1 MTATTQTA
9 VPVDQPRPER
19 PRANGRRFLGQPLT
33 RVGLLLLLIVAL
45 VTIVGPLVYHAS
57 PTRTHPADV
66 YLNPNGQYPLGTDRL
81 GRDILARLL
90 HAGLLSIP
98 AGVLAVG
105 MGAVVGSLIGIASGF
120 IGGILDAVVMRVVDV
135 MLSFPTLLTAIVVV
149 AILGP
154 DLSSAVLAVSI
165 AALPSYARV
174 MRGSV
179 LPLRTAAFIQA
190 ARVSNTP
197 RWRVL
202 LVHVLPNVADVLLV
216 LLVIGM
222 GNGIVV
228 LSALSFLGIGVQP
241 PQADWGV
248 MLTEGVRAIYSA
260 PVAALA
266 PAVMLML
273 TVLGIN
279 FLGEGLGAALR
290 VDVSRRRTP

>member
-1 MTATTQTA
+1 MTAVA
-9 VPVDQPRPER
+9 
-19 PRANGRRFLGQPLT
+19 AGRTRRTFLTQPLT
-33 RVGLLLLLIVAL
+33 LVGIVLLAVVAV
-45 VTIVGPLVYHAS
+45 VTVVGPLVYDVS
-57 PTRTHPADV
+57 PTRTNPADAYV
-66 YLNPNGQYPLGTDRL
+66 GPSGAYPLGTDQL

-105 MGAVVGSLIGIASGF
+105 MGAVVGSLVGIASGF
-120 IGGILDAVVMRVVDV
+120 VGGIVDTVVMRVVDV
-135 MLSFPTLLTAIVVV
+135 LLSFPTLLTAIVVV

-154 DLSSAVLAVSI
+154 SVSSAVIAVSI
-165 AALPSYARV
+165 AALPTYARV
-174 MRGSV
+174 MRGAV

-197 RWRVL
+197 LHRMLR
-202 LVHVLPNVADVLLV
+202 VHVLPNVADVLVV

-290 VDVSRRRTP
+290 VDTARRRPR

>member
-1 MTATTQTA
+1 MSATAT
-9 VPVDQPRPER
+9 
-19 PRANGRRFLGQPLT
+19 RARSRRNLFASPMT
-33 RVGLLLLLIVAL
+33 RVGLVLLGIVA
-45 VTIVGPLVYHAS
+45 VITIVGPLVYDVS
-57 PTRTHPADV
+57 PTRTNAMDSYAPPSAA
-66 YLNPNGQYPLGTDRL
+66 YPLGTDQL
-81 GRDILARLL
+81 GRDTLARLL

-98 AGVLAVG
+98 AGLLAVG
-105 MGAVVGSLIGIASGF
+105 IGAVIGSLIGVASGF
-120 IGGILDAVVMRVVDV
+120 VGGFVDNTIMRVVDV
-135 MLSFPTLLTAIVVV
+135 LLSFPTLLTAIVVV

-154 DLSSAVLAVSI
+154 SVTSAIIAVSI

-179 LPLRTAAFIQA
+179 LPLRSAAFIQA

-197 RWRVL
+197 LYRL
-202 LVHVLPNVADVLLV
+202 LFTHVLPNVADVLIV

-248 MLTEGVRAIYSA
+248 MLTEGVDAIYIA

-279 FLGEGLGAALR
+279 FLGEGLGAGLR
-290 VDVSRRRTP
+290 VDTARRRPR

>member
-1 MTATTQTA
+1 MSAPAT
-9 VPVDQPRPER
+9 
-19 PRANGRRFLGQPLT
+19 RARARRNVFASPMT
-33 RVGLLLLLIVAL
+33 RVGLVLLGIVAL
-45 VTIVGPLVYHAS
+45 ITIVGPLVYDVS
-57 PTRTHPADV
+57 PTRTNAMDSYAPPSAA
-66 YLNPNGQYPLGTDRL
+66 YPLGTDQL
-81 GRDILARLL
+81 GRDTLARLL

-98 AGVLAVG
+98 AGLLAEG
-105 MGAVVGSLIGIASGF
+105 IGAVIGSLIGVASGF
-120 IGGILDAVVMRVVDV
+120 VGGFVDNTIMRVVDV
-135 MLSFPTLLTAIVVV
+135 LLSFPTLLTAIVVV

-154 DLSSAVLAVSI
+154 SVTSAIIAVSI

-179 LPLRTAAFIQA
+179 LPLRSAAFIQA

-197 RWRVL
+197 LYRL
-202 LVHVLPNVADVLLV
+202 LFTHVLPNVADVLIV

-248 MLTEGVRAIYSA
+248 MLTEGVDAIYIA

-279 FLGEGLGAALR
+279 FLGEGLGAGLR
-290 VDVSRRRTP
+290 VDTARRRPR

>member
-1 MTATTQTA
+1 MT
-9 VPVDQPRPER
+9 
-19 PRANGRRFLGQPLT
+19 RRRISPLT
-33 RVGLLLLLIVAL
+33 IVGLVMLGVVILITL
-45 VTIVGPLVYHAS
+45 IGPLVYDVS
-57 PTRTHPADV
+57 PTRT
-66 YLNPNGQYPLGTDRL
+66 NPLDSYAAPSAQYPLGTDQL
-81 GRDILARLL
+81 GRDILARVL

-98 AGVLAVG
+98 AGVAAVG
-105 MGAVVGSLIGIASGF
+105 IGAIIGSLIGIASGF
-120 IGGILDAVVMRVVDV
+120 IGGIVDSVTMRTVDV
-135 MLSFPTLLTAIVVV
+135 LLSFPTLLTAIVVV

-154 DLSSAVLAVSI
+154 SISSAIVAVSI
-165 AALPSYARV
+165 AALPTYARV
-174 MRGSV
+174 MRGAV

-197 RWRVL
+197 LHRILRS
-202 LVHVLPNVADVLLV
+202 HVLPNVADVLIV

-248 MLTEGVRAIYSA
+248 MLTEGVRAIYIA

-279 FLGEGLGAALR
+279 FLGEGLGDSLR
-290 VDVSRRRTP
+290 VDTSRRRPR

>member
-1 MTATTQTA
+1 MSAPGA
-9 VPVDQPRPER
+9 
-19 PRANGRRFLGQPLT
+19 GRRFLAQPLT
-33 RVGLLLLLIVAL
+33 RIGLLLLFVVAL
-45 VTIVGPLVYHAS
+45 VTIVGPLVYDAS
-57 PTRTHPADV
+57 PTSTHPMDSYA
-66 YLNPNGQYPLGTDRL
+66 PPSAAYPLGADQL

-98 AGVLAVG
+98 AGLLAVG
-105 MGAVVGSLIGIASGF
+105 LGAAVGSLIGIASGF
-120 IGGILDAVVMRVVDV
+120 IGRAFDAVVMRVVDV
-135 MLSFPTLLTAIVVV
+135 LLSFPTLLTAIVVV

-154 DLSSAVLAVSI
+154 SVSSAVIAVSI
-165 AALPSYARV
+165 AALPTYARV
-174 MRGSV
+174 MRGTV

-197 RWRVL
+197 LHRVL
-202 LVHVLPNVADVLLV
+202 RVHVLPNVADVLVV

-248 MLTEGVRAIYSA
+248 MLTEGVRAIYTA
-260 PVAALA
+260 PVATLA

-279 FLGEGLGAALR
+279 FLGEGLGSALR
-290 VDVSRRRTP
+290 VDISRRRLR

>member
-1 MTATTQTA
+1 MTAATRKPLGA
-9 VPVDQPRPER
+9 
-19 PRANGRRFLGQPLT
+19 GRRFLAQPLT
-33 RVGLLLLLIVAL
+33 RVGLVLLFVVAV
-45 VTIVGPLVYHAS
+45 VTIAGPWFYDAS
-57 PTRTHPADV
+57 PTRTHPLDA
-66 YLNPNGQYPLGTDRL
+66 YAGPSSTYPLGTDQL

-98 AGVLAVG
+98 AGLLAVG
-105 MGAVVGSLIGIASGF
+105 LGAVAGSLIGIASGF
-120 IGGILDAVVMRVVDV
+120 VGRAFDTVVMRAIDV
-135 MLSFPTLLTAIVVV
+135 LLSFPTLLTAIVVV

-154 DLSSAVLAVSI
+154 SVSSAIIAVSI

-174 MRGSV
+174 MRGAV
-179 LPLRTAAFIQA
+179 LPLRTAAFVQA

-197 RWRVL
+197 LHRMLR
-202 LVHVLPNVADVLLV
+202 VHVLPNVADVLVV

-241 PQADWGV
+241 PAADWGV

-266 PAVMLML
+266 PAVMLMI

-279 FLGEGLGAALR
+279 FVGEGLGAALR
-290 VDVSRRRTP
+290 VDLSRRRPR

>member
-1 MTATTQTA
+1 MSATAT
-9 VPVDQPRPER
+9 
-19 PRANGRRFLGQPLT
+19 RARSRRNLFASPMT
-33 RVGLLLLLIVAL
+33 RVGLVLLGIVA
-45 VTIVGPLVYHAS
+45 VITIVGPLVYDVS
-57 PTRTHPADV
+57 PTRTNAMDGYAPPSAA
-66 YLNPNGQYPLGTDRL
+66 YPLGTDQL
-81 GRDILARLL
+81 GRDTLARLL

-98 AGVLAVG
+98 AGLLAVG
-105 MGAVVGSLIGIASGF
+105 IGAVIGSLIGVASGF
-120 IGGILDAVVMRVVDV
+120 VGGFVDNTIMRVVDV
-135 MLSFPTLLTAIVVV
+135 LLSFPTLLTAIVVV

-154 DLSSAVLAVSI
+154 SVTSAIIAVSI

-179 LPLRTAAFIQA
+179 LPLRSAAFIQA

-197 RWRVL
+197 LYRL
-202 LVHVLPNVADVLLV
+202 LFVHVLPNVADVLIV

-248 MLTEGVRAIYSA
+248 MLTEGVDAIYTA

-279 FLGEGLGAALR
+279 FLGEGLGARLR
-290 VDVSRRRTP
+290 VDTARRRPR

>member
-1 MTATTQTA
+1 MS
-9 VPVDQPRPER
+9 
-19 PRANGRRFLGQPLT
+19 RFLRQPLT
-33 RVGLLLLLIVAL
+33 WVGLALLFTVA
-45 VTIVGPLVYHAS
+45 VITIVGPWVYGAS
-57 PTRTHPADV
+57 PTLTHPLDSYA
-66 YLNPNGQYPLGTDRL
+66 PPSATYPLGTDQL
-81 GRDILARLL
+81 GRDILARVL

-105 MGAVVGSLIGIASGF
+105 MGAVAGSLIGIASGF
-120 IGGILDAVVMRVVDV
+120 IGRGVDAVVMRVIDIL
-135 MLSFPTLLTAIVVV
+135 LSFPTLLTAIVVV

-154 DLSSAVLAVSI
+154 SVTSAVIAVSI

-174 MRGSV
+174 MRGAV

-197 RWRVL
+197 LHRILR
-202 LVHVLPNVADVLLV
+202 VHVLPNVADVLVV

-266 PAVMLML
+266 PAVMLMV

-279 FLGEGLGAALR
+279 FIGEGLGAALR
-290 VDVSRRRTP
+290 VDLSRRRPR

>member
-1 MTATTQTA
+1 MTDSVLTPAKPE
-9 VPVDQPRPER
+9 PVVARARPK
-19 PRANGRRFLGQPLT
+19 RRFLRLPLT
-33 RVGLLLLLIVAL
+33 RVGLVLLILVAAI
-45 VTIVGPLVYHAS
+45 TIIGPLVYHVS
-57 PTRTHPADV
+57 PTRT
-66 YLNPNGQYPLGTDRL
+66 NPLDAYAPPSGHYPLGTDQL

-98 AGVLAVG
+98 AGLLAVG
-105 MGAVVGSLIGIASGF
+105 IGAAIGSLVGIASGF
-120 IGGILDAVVMRVVDV
+120 VGGVVDTVVMRIVDV
-135 MLSFPTLLTAIVVV
+135 LLSFPTLLTAIVVV

-154 DLSSAVLAVSI
+154 SVSSAVIAVSI

-174 MRGSV
+174 MRGAV

-197 RWRVL
+197 LHRMLR
-202 LVHVLPNVADVLLV
+202 VHVLPNVADVLVV

-260 PVAALA
+260 PAAALA

-290 VDVSRRRTP
+290 VDTARRRPR

>member
-19 PRANGRRFLGQPLT
+19 QRANRRRFLGQPLT

>member
-1 MTATTQTA
+1 MSATAT
-9 VPVDQPRPER
+9 
-19 PRANGRRFLGQPLT
+19 RARSRRNLFASPMT
-33 RVGLLLLLIVAL
+33 RVGLVLLGIVA
-45 VTIVGPLVYHAS
+45 VITIVGPLVYDVS
-57 PTRTHPADV
+57 PTRTNAMDSYAPPSAA
-66 YLNPNGQYPLGTDRL
+66 YPLGTDQL
-81 GRDILARLL
+81 GRDTLARLL

-98 AGVLAVG
+98 AGLLAVG
-105 MGAVVGSLIGIASGF
+105 IGAVIGSLIGVASGF
-120 IGGILDAVVMRVVDV
+120 VGGLVDTTVMRVVDV
-135 MLSFPTLLTAIVVV
+135 LLSFPTLLTAIVVV

-154 DLSSAVLAVSI
+154 SVTSAIIAVSI

-179 LPLRTAAFIQA
+179 LPLRSAAFIQA

-197 RWRVL
+197 LYRL
-202 LVHVLPNVADVLLV
+202 LFTHVLPNVADVLIV

-248 MLTEGVRAIYSA
+248 MLTEGVDAIYIA

-279 FLGEGLGAALR
+279 FLGEGLGAGLR
-290 VDVSRRRTP
+290 VDTARRRPR

>member
-1 MTATTQTA
+1 MS
-9 VPVDQPRPER
+9 
-19 PRANGRRFLGQPLT
+19 RRFLTQPLT
-33 RVGLLLLLIVAL
+33 LAGLVLLLLVA
-45 VTIVGPLVYHAS
+45 VITIAGPLVYDVS
-57 PTRTHPADV
+57 PTRT
-66 YLNPNGQYPLGTDRL
+66 NPMDAYAAPSGHYPLGTDQL

-98 AGVLAVG
+98 AGLLAVG
-105 MGAVVGSLIGIASGF
+105 IGAIVGSLIGIASGF
-120 IGGILDAVVMRVVDV
+120 VGGIVDTVVMRAVDV
-135 MLSFPTLLTAIVVV
+135 LLSFPTLLTAIVVV

-154 DLSSAVLAVSI
+154 SVSSAVIAVSI

-197 RWRVL
+197 LHRL
-202 LVHVLPNVADVLLV
+202 LRVHVLPNVADVLIV

-248 MLTEGVRAIYSA
+248 MLTEGVRAIFSA

-266 PAVMLML
+266 PAVMLMA

-290 VDVSRRRTP
+290 VDTARRRPR

>member
-1 MTATTQTA
+1 MT
-9 VPVDQPRPER
+9 
-19 PRANGRRFLGQPLT
+19 RRRLSPLT
-33 RVGLLLLLIVAL
+33 IVGLAMLGIV
-45 VTIVGPLVYHAS
+45 VVITVIGPLVYDVS
-57 PTRTHPADV
+57 PTHT
-66 YLNPNGQYPLGTDRL
+66 NPFDAYAAPSAQYPLGTDQL
-81 GRDILARLL
+81 GRDILARVL

-98 AGVLAVG
+98 AGLAAVG
-105 MGAVVGSLIGIASGF
+105 IGAVIGSLIGIASGF
-120 IGGILDAVVMRVVDV
+120 IGGVVDTV
-135 MLSFPTLLTAIVVV
+135 TMRTVDVLLSFPTLLTAIVVV

-154 DLSSAVLAVSI
+154 SVSSAVVAVSI
-165 AALPSYARV
+165 AALPTYARV

-197 RWRVL
+197 LHRVL
-202 LVHVLPNVADVLLV
+202 RRHVLPNVADVLIV

-248 MLTEGVRAIYSA
+248 MLTEGVRAIYAA

-279 FLGEGLGAALR
+279 FLGEGLGDSLR
-290 VDVSRRRTP
+290 VDTSRRRPR

>member
-1 MTATTQTA
+1 M
-9 VPVDQPRPER
+9 R
-19 PRANGRRFLGQPLT
+19 RRFLTQPLT
-33 RVGLLLLLIVAL
+33 VVGLVLLVLVAL
-45 VTIVGPLVYHAS
+45 ITIVGPLVYDAS
-57 PTRTHPADV
+57 PTRT
-66 YLNPNGQYPLGTDRL
+66 NPMDAYAPPSGRYPLGTDQL

-98 AGVLAVG
+98 SGLLAVG
-105 MGAVVGSLIGIASGF
+105 IGAVVGSLVGIASGF
-120 IGGILDAVVMRVVDV
+120 IGGIVDAIVMRAVDV
-135 MLSFPTLLTAIVVV
+135 LLSFPTLLTAIVVV

-154 DLSSAVLAVSI
+154 SVSSAVVAVSI

-197 RWRVL
+197 L
-202 LVHVLPNVADVLLV
+202 LRLLRVHVLPNVADVLVV

-241 PQADWGV
+241 PEADWGV
-248 MLTEGVRAIYSA
+248 MLTEGVRAIFSA

-266 PAVMLML
+266 PAVVLMA

-279 FLGEGLGAALR
+279 FVGEGLGAALR
-290 VDVSRRRTP
+290 VDTARRRPR

>member
-1 MTATTQTA
+1 MT
-9 VPVDQPRPER
+9 
-19 PRANGRRFLGQPLT
+19 RRRLSPLT
-33 RVGLLLLLIVAL
+33 IVGLTMLGLVVLITA
-45 VTIVGPLVYHAS
+45 VGPLVYDVS
-57 PTRTHPADV
+57 PTRT
-66 YLNPNGQYPLGTDRL
+66 NPFDAYAAPSAQYPLGTDQL
-81 GRDILARLL
+81 GRDILARVL

-98 AGVLAVG
+98 AGLAAVG
-105 MGAVVGSLIGIASGF
+105 IGAIIGSLIGIASGF
-120 IGGILDAVVMRVVDV
+120 IGGIVDSVTMRTVDV
-135 MLSFPTLLTAIVVV
+135 LLSFPTLLTAIVVV

-154 DLSSAVLAVSI
+154 SVTSAVVAVSI
-165 AALPSYARV
+165 AALPTYARV

-179 LPLRTAAFIQA
+179 LPLRTAAFIRA

-197 RWRVL
+197 LYRILGR
-202 LVHVLPNVADVLLV
+202 HVLPNVADVLIV

-279 FLGEGLGAALR
+279 FLGEGLGDSLR
-290 VDVSRRRTP
+290 VDTSRRRLR

>member
-1 MTATTQTA
+1 MSAPAT
-9 VPVDQPRPER
+9 
-19 PRANGRRFLGQPLT
+19 RARARRNVFASPMT
-33 RVGLLLLLIVAL
+33 RVGLVLLGIVAL
-45 VTIVGPLVYHAS
+45 ITIVGPLVYDVS
-57 PTRTHPADV
+57 PTRTNAMDSYAPPSAA
-66 YLNPNGQYPLGTDRL
+66 YPLGTDQL
-81 GRDILARLL
+81 GRDTLARLL

-98 AGVLAVG
+98 AGLLAVG
-105 MGAVVGSLIGIASGF
+105 IGAVIGSLIGVASGF
-120 IGGILDAVVMRVVDV
+120 VGGFVDNTIMRVVDV
-135 MLSFPTLLTAIVVV
+135 LLSFPTLLTAIVVV

-154 DLSSAVLAVSI
+154 SVTSAIIAVSI

-179 LPLRTAAFIQA
+179 LPLRSAAFIQA

-197 RWRVL
+197 LYRL
-202 LVHVLPNVADVLLV
+202 LFTHVLPNVADVLIV

-248 MLTEGVRAIYSA
+248 MLTEGVDAIYIA

-279 FLGEGLGAALR
+279 FLGEGLGAGLR
-290 VDVSRRRTP
+290 VDTARRRPR